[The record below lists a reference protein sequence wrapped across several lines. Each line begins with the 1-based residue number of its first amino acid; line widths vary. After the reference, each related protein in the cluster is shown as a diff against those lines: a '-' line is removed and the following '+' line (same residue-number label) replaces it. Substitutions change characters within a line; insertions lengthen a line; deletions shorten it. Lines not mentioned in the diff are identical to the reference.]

1 LVEAKVSI
9 AHARVAKSI
18 DSREY
23 RRMDADKKMTVLIAD
38 DSSQTLEVIAYNL
51 RVAGYEVTT
60 AGDGKEAMMILK
72 SKNTFDVVISD
83 IHMPNMDGFALSK
96 FVATLKPKPYFF
108 LMTADNDINEWDA
121 IDKGA
126 DGLFKKPFD
135 GSRLT
140 VKLAVLQRTKAKKT

>member
-1 LVEAKVSI
+1 M
-9 AHARVAKSI
+9 
-18 DSREY
+18 DSE
-23 RRMDADKKMTVLIAD
+23 KKLTVLIAD

-60 AGDGKEAMMILK
+60 AADGKEAIAILK
-72 SKNTFDVVISD
+72 AKTVFDIVISD
-83 IHMPNMDGFALSK
+83 IHMPNVDGFGLAK
-96 FVATLKPKPYFF
+96 FVSTLKPKPYFF

-140 VKLAVLQRTKAKKT
+140 VKLAVLQRTKGKKA